1 MQRGLIVTELIMVV
15 QTTITVIVIMTIEIT
30 IITEVMIKEDNNRKS
45 YGNDGSGTQIRKF
58 SNKE

>member
-1 MQRGLIVTELIMVV
+1 MGVIVTELIMVV
-15 QTTITVIVIMTIEIT
+15 KTTITIIVIVIMIIEIT